1 MKFVSSTKLL
11 SYLIVVAT
19 TLKIVRKAA
28 TSGRYVWLPSYLKA
42 ALATTLNIVLNA
54 MTLGHYV
61 WLEGRVRGGVFKN
74 WAGRFRYRPQRFVR
88 PTTEEEIVEW
98 INGSKSLRVFGSGH
112 SFNNGVV
119 SDETLVSLDKYS
131 GLVDR
136 EGLKKDQIAVKGG
149 TRVRKVVQ
157 LLSKEGL
164 AFRAL
169 PSHDAQSIGG
179 ILSTDVHGTG
189 RIFGTEEENWGFVS
203 QSIAGL
209 KLIDGRGKIHECQPS
224 DYLFKAAIGGTG
236 AVGLITEVV
245 VEGVGRFNVEQKVEM
260 RDISF
265 DKKNSKNDFDE
276 LVYNGLNNN
285 DHFSL
290 YLFPFANRCQ
300 VNTWNRREKAR
311 TVLGRFREFIE
322 ISKGRLLE
330 FINISKDA
338 LTAAWIGNFIA
349 YIGQLP
355 CSRYVYSFKPGSS
368 LLLESNKGF
377 NRTIYHLH
385 QELEFTVP
393 YEDTFECC
401 KRFIKLYEDLYKESY
416 PSGLPY
422 TLFEVRFTPDKHERT
437 LIGAGRGRRS
447 TWIDLVC
454 TDSHGF
460 ERFYVEAQKLMKE
473 IGARP
478 HLGKFCENLNKAD
491 MQYLHGDSFT
501 RFLELVEEHDPEGK
515 FANGFTRRLFG
526 RGA

>member
-1 MKFVSSTKLL
+1 MKFP
-11 SYLIVVAT
+11 SYLKATLAIASTIV
-19 TLKIVRKAA
+19 LLAA
-28 TSGRYVWLPSYLKA
+28 TLRRYIWLPSYLKV

-54 MTLGHYV
+54 VTLEHYV
-61 WLEGRVRGGVFKN
+61 WLEGRVRGGVFRN
-74 WAGRFRYRPQRFVR
+74 WARRFRYEPQEFAQ
-88 PTTEEEIVEW
+88 PTTEEEIVEL
-98 INGSKSLRVFGSGH
+98 INESKSLRVFGSGH

-119 SDETLVSLDKYS
+119 SDETLVSLDSYD
-131 GLVDR
+131 GPLDR
-136 EGLKKDQIAVKGG
+136 KGLKKGQITVKGG
-149 TRVRKVVQ
+149 TRIRKVVE

-189 RIFGTEEENWGFVS
+189 RILGPEEENWGFVS
-203 QSIAGL
+203 QSVAGL
-209 KLIDGRGKIHECQPS
+209 KLIDGRGEIHECQPS
-224 DYLFKAAIGGTG
+224 DDLFKAAIGGIG
-236 AVGLITEVV
+236 AVGIIAEVV
-245 VEGVGRFNVEQKVEM
+245 VEGVDRFNIKQKVEM

-265 DKKNSKNDFDE
+265 DKNSKKDFDE
-276 LVYNGLNNN
+276 LVHNCLDNN

-290 YLFPFANRCQ
+290 YLFPFANKCQ
-300 VNTWNRREKAR
+300 INTWNRREKAQ
-311 TVLGRFREFIE
+311 TIFGRFREFIE
-322 ISKGRLLE
+322 ISQGRFLE

-349 YIGQLP
+349 YIGQSP
-355 CSRYVYSFKPGSS
+355 CSRFVYSFKPGSN

-393 YEDTFECC
+393 FEETFEACR
-401 KRFIKLYEDLYKESY
+401 RFKELYEDLYKELY

-422 TLFEVRFTPDKHERT
+422 TLFEVRFTPDKHKRT
-437 LIGAGRGRRS
+437 LLGAGRDRRC

-454 TDSHGF
+454 NDSHGF
-460 ERFYVEAQKLMKE
+460 EKYYVEAQKLIKE

-478 HLGKFCENLNKAD
+478 HLGKFCEAFSKAD
-491 MQYLHGDSFT
+491 LEKLHADNFT
-501 RFLELVEEHDPEGK
+501 RFLELVEEHDPDRK

-526 RGA
+526 H